1 MTPEEMDRVRPRIE
15 AFAAEML
22 GGLGRADQR
31 AKGALYLRGLLLD
44 GKRKSMRPMTAR
56 LESTVCADSIANSN
70 VARRVERWVVPTG
83 RTAGH
88 DRRWLAC

>member
-1 MTPEEMDRVRPRIE
+1 
-15 AFAAEML
+15 
-22 GGLGRADQR
+22 
-31 AKGALYLRGLLLD
+31 
-44 GKRKSMRPMTAR
+44 MRPMTAR